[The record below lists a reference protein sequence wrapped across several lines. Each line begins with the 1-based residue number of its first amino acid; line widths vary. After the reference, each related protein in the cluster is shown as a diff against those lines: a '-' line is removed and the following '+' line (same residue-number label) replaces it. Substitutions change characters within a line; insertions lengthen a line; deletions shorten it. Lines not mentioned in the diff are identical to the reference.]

1 MKVDKYT
8 WLAWNILTLSTRVSR
23 ADDRSVFINI
33 FQKKFKNLIFHYHI
47 WIQHDKCIW
56 ASINKPSIGSV
67 VLQMAPWFRKFSEI

>member
-33 FQKKFKNLIFHYHI
+33 FQKYNFSLSYLDSA
-47 WIQHDKCIW
+47 W
-56 ASINKPSIGSV
+56 
-67 VLQMAPWFRKFSEI
+67 QMDLSD